1 MNAVYIEK
9 IKEKL
14 EIKKLPA
21 ENAGSNSET
30 NCYQRLFLRKS
41 SRDAAAVSSSA
52 PSTVTSIV

>member
-21 ENAGSNSET
+21 ENAGSNSE
-30 NCYQRLFLRKS
+30 Q
-41 SRDAAAVSSSA
+41 
-52 PSTVTSIV
+52 IVIKDCS